1 MVRLF
6 MRELS
11 AFISEL
17 MVIRL
22 NMVNI
27 FISAVISEV
36 KVIMMKKGH

>member
-1 MVRLF
+1 VVRLF

-36 KVIMMKKGH
+36 KVTMLKKGH